1 MVKKIEKENKTL
13 FELREVASDK
23 ANSGSE
29 VEEENNKVCR
39 LFVYLVS
46 I

>member
-1 MVKKIEKENKTL
+1 MVKKIDKENKTL
-13 FELREVASDK
+13 FELREVASSK
-23 ANSGSE
+23 GNSGSE

>member
-1 MVKKIEKENKTL
+1 MVKKIDKENKTL

-29 VEEENNKVCR
+29 VEEENNVCR